1 MMVKAVEVGRLPDG
15 AEVELLGWVRS
26 KRVHGKLLFIDLR
39 DGSGV
44 VQVALKA
51 HEASEQSFQQ
61 ALSAGR
67 ESAVR
72 IVGLVAHD
80 SRAPGGVEVRARVF
94 ELISPSLEEYPLRKG
109 VGARFLS
116 DNRHLAIRGP
126 KTAAI
131 LRFRAKLVNS
141 IRRWFEREGFV
152 EVHCPTFITAA
163 VEGGAT
169 LFKVD
174 YFGREVYL
182 TQSVQFYQE
191 AAIYSLGKVY
201 SIQPSFRAE
210 RSKTRRHLTEFWHVE
225 GEMAYA
231 GLEDLMKTV
240 ERLVGEAAS
249 EALENSEAEL
259 RALGRTFDRK
269 MLEPPYPR
277 VKYSEALSIL
287 ESRGVHLEYGSD
299 LGADEERVLTEGFE
313 KPFFL
318 THFPKQAKAFYHMP
332 DPSNPSITLS
342 ADLLAPKGYG
352 EVVGGGQRIH
362 DYGLLLRRIEEEGLD
377 PADYKWYLD
386 LRKYGSVPHSGF
398 GLGVERAVQ
407 WLLGLKN
414 IRSAAMFPRT
424 PTRVYP

>member
-1 MMVKAVEVGRLPDG
+1 MMVKAAEVGRLPEG
-15 AEVELLGWVRS
+15 AEVELLGWVRP

-126 KTAAI
+126 KAAAI

-141 IRRWFEREGFV
+141 IRAWFEREGFV

-182 TQSVQFYQE
+182 TQSVQFLSGGSH
-191 AAIYSLGKVY
+191 I
-201 SIQPSFRAE
+201 
-210 RSKTRRHLTEFWHVE
+210 
-225 GEMAYA
+225 
-231 GLEDLMKTV
+231 
-240 ERLVGEAAS
+240 LVGEGLQHPAQLQGGEKQDQEAS
-249 EALENSEAEL
+249 
-259 RALGRTFDRK
+259 
-269 MLEPPYPR
+269 
-277 VKYSEALSIL
+277 
-287 ESRGVHLEYGSD
+287 H
-299 LGADEERVLTEGFE
+299 RVL
-313 KPFFL
+313 
-318 THFPKQAKAFYHMP
+318 AC
-332 DPSNPSITLS
+332 
-342 ADLLAPKGYG
+342 
-352 EVVGGGQRIH
+352 
-362 DYGLLLRRIEEEGLD
+362 
-377 PADYKWYLD
+377 
-386 LRKYGSVPHSGF
+386 
-398 GLGVERAVQ
+398 
-407 WLLGLKN
+407 
-414 IRSAAMFPRT
+414 
-424 PTRVYP
+424 